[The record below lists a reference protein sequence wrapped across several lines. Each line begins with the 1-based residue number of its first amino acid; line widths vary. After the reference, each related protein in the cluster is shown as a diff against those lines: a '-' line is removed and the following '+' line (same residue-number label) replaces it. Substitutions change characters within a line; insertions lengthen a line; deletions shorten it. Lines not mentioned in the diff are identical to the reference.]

1 MYLQLFRQIF
11 ILILVMVSPY
21 SLKAATAEPIKI
33 VAFGDSL
40 AAGYGLPA
48 KEGFTVRLQAA
59 LQAKGHDVVIVNAG
73 VSGDTTSGGIS
84 RMDWSVGPDADAVIL
99 ELGANDMLRG
109 ISVDIVRTNL
119 NTIVKSF
126 MDRDLPVLIAGMLA
140 PRNMGEGYTSKF
152 DAIYPELAEKY
163 GTLIYPF
170 FLDGVVGDP
179 NLNQPDGV
187 HPSAEGVEVI
197 VERMLPKVE
206 ELIAQIKLGEV
217 SQ

>member
-11 ILILVMVSPY
+11 ILILVMLSPY
-21 SLKAATAEPIKI
+21 SLTAATAEPMKI

-48 KEGFTVRLQAA
+48 KEGFTVKLQAA
-59 LQAKGHDVVIVNAG
+59 LRAKGHDVIVVNAG

-84 RMDWSVGPDADAVIL
+84 RMDWSVGPDTDAVIL

-119 NTIVKSF
+119 NTIVQSF
-126 MDRDLPVLIAGMLA
+126 MDRNLPVLIAGMLA
-140 PRNMGEGYTSKF
+140 PRNMGEAYTKKF
-152 DAIYPELAEKY
+152 DAIYPELAKKY

-187 HPSAEGVEVI
+187 HPSAEGVDVI

-206 ELIAQIKLGEV
+206 ELIAQVKLSEA